1 MSCYA
6 PSLYAASKAYLS
18 IEEVRQKLALDIYWE
33 PLTEE
38 LLLSKGELSA
48 SLSLDSQVVLYS
60 NRLPSAFE
68 NALKKENGM
77 LMINPGILDDLSRFF
92 NKINEKRNEPRVE
105 PAKKEEYAKRNVP
118 FKNHLDDMTGYRV
131 GAILI
136 DPGHGGR
143 DAGCVGSYVENGKTH
158 IVYEK
163 NIALTVSLDLYNRLR
178 KAYPDKKILLT
189 RNGDY
194 YPTLPERVK
203 KANSIKVK
211 DNESVLYISIHANA
225 SLNNRAQ
232 GFEVWY
238 LPPEYRRNVIEKT
251 DETKEIHTILN
262 SMLEEE
268 YTMESILMS
277 KYVLDGLDKQIG
289 NVSRNRGIKEEE
301 YIVVKG
307 VNMPSILV
315 ELGFVTNKEEAKRLC
330 TPSYLDKCTTGIF
343 NGLSSFIYQFESSRG
358 FIAR

>member
-1 MSCYA
+1 M
-6 PSLYAASKAYLS
+6 
-18 IEEVRQKLALDIYWE
+18 YWE

-38 LLLSKGELSA
+38 LLLSKEDKSA
-48 SLSLDSQVVLYS
+48 SLSLDSSLVCFS
-60 NRLPSAFE
+60 NRIFHSLPST
-68 NALKKENGM
+68 LKKENGV
-77 LMINPGILDDLSRFF
+77 LMISQDSFEALSSFFDGTNSSELEKRQKIGKDEKEQSPQGKRVQLDDL
-92 NKINEKRNEPRVE
+92 
-105 PAKKEEYAKRNVP
+105 A
-118 FKNHLDDMTGYRV
+118 GYKV

-163 NIALTVSLDLYNRLR
+163 NIALNVSLDLYNRLR
-178 KAYPDKKILLT
+178 KTYPEKKILMT
-189 RNGDY
+189 RSGDY

-211 DNESVLYISIHANA
+211 DNESVLYISIHANG

-238 LPPEYRRNVIEKT
+238 LPPEYRRKVIEKT

-277 KYVLDGLDKQIG
+277 KYVLEGLDKQIG

-301 YIVVKG
+301 YVVVKG
-307 VNMPSILV
+307 VNMPSILI

-330 TPSYLDKCTTGIF
+330 NPAYLNKCTTGIY
-343 NGLSSFIYQFESSRG
+343 NGLVDFIYQFESSKG

>member
-1 MSCYA
+1 VF
-6 PSLYAASKAYLS
+6 AASQSYLS
-18 IEEVRQKLALDIYWE
+18 VDEVKQKLDLDVYWE

-38 LLLSKGELSA
+38 LLLSKGELTA
-48 SLSLDSQVVLYS
+48 SLSLDSQIVFYS
-60 NRLPSAFE
+60 NKLFSSFSTT
-68 NALKKENGM
+68 LKKEEGT
-77 LMINPGILDDLSRFF
+77 LMISQASFDALSIFF
-92 NKINEKRNEPRVE
+92 NKIERTFDITAKPTEDVVKAEKYTKPQI
-105 PAKKEEYAKRNVP
+105 
-118 FKNHLDDMTGYRV
+118 DDMIGYRV

-178 KAYPDKKILLT
+178 KTYPDKKIMLT

-277 KYVLDGLDKQIG
+277 KYVLEGLDKQIG
-289 NVSRNRGIKEEE
+289 YVSRNRGIKEEE

-330 TPSYLDKCTTGIF
+330 DPSYLNKCTTGIY
-343 NGLSSFIYQFESSRG
+343 NGLTSFIYQFESSKG